1 MQSTRSTPMVA
12 DGHDAANKRRLFL
25 ICLLAVTTTSM
36 SFVLRSSIAQ
46 DIQTTLFD
54 PIDPLHSATLI
65 GSALGVA
72 FLSFAVTVAVGSPL
86 IDAVGMRTVLL
97 LCGLSFVTGT
107 LLTIFAN
114 RLSSGAGVYHVVWLG
129 MLLSG
134 MGWGSSEA
142 VINPLTTTLY
152 PEDKTHKLNVLH
164 AWWPAGIIIGG
175 LAGLAIGAIHLDWRY
190 KFAVVL
196 VPATMLIVLLLTF
209 GRFPKTER
217 AAAGIPASEMF
228 RACLTPAFLL
238 WFLAMFLTSAAEL
251 APGQWVDMALTRT
264 VGMSGIWLL
273 VYVSGLMFVMRHF
286 AGTMVH
292 KLSSVGLLWA
302 SCLLAALGLVALS
315 VADSPV
321 MGFLAATIWGI
332 GVCYMWPTMLAVAS
346 ERFPRSGALGMGL
359 IGTAGSLS
367 IYFLLPQM
375 GKIFD
380 AAKIDAAGGEAA
392 FTALSGDAMHAVLA
406 QASTAS
412 FRIVAFM
419 PAVLLVVFGL
429 VWFADRRRGGFK
441 PETLRA
447 RERSGVSVAVE

>member
-1 MQSTRSTPMVA
+1 MTHTALPTTAAA

-25 ICLLAVTTTSM
+25 ICVLAITTTSM

-54 PIDPLHSATLI
+54 PIDPLRSASLL

-72 FLSFAVTVAVGSPL
+72 FLSFAITVALGSPL

-97 LCGLSFVTGT
+97 LCGLSFVSGT
-107 LLTIFAN
+107 ALTIFADQ
-114 RLSSGAGVYHVVWLG
+114 LASGTGVYNMVWLG

-134 MGWGSSEA
+134 MGWGCSEA

-175 LAGLAIGAIHLDWRY
+175 LAGLAIGGMALDWRY
-190 KFAVVL
+190 KFAVVML
-196 VPATMLIVLLLTF
+196 PAIILIFLLLTS

-217 AAAGIPASEMF
+217 AAAGIPFGEMF
-228 RACLTPAFLL
+228 KDCLRPAFILF
-238 WFLAMFLTSAAEL
+238 FLAMFLTSAAEL
-251 APGQWVDMALTRT
+251 APGQWVDLALTRT

-273 VYVSGLMFVMRHF
+273 IYVSGLMFVMRHF

-292 KLSSVGLLWA
+292 KLSSVGLLWV
-302 SCLLAALGLVALS
+302 SCLLAAIGLVALS
-315 VADSPV
+315 VANSPV
-321 MGFLAATIWGI
+321 TGFLAATIWGT
-332 GVCYMWPTMLAVAS
+332 GVCYMWPTMLALAS

-367 IYFLLPQM
+367 IYFLLPVM
-375 GKIFD
+375 GQIFD
-380 AAKIDAAGGEAA
+380 RAKIEAAGGEAA
-392 FTALSGDAMHAVLA
+392 FTALTGDALNGVLA
-406 QASTAS
+406 QASTES

-419 PAVLLVVFGL
+419 PAVLLLVFGL
-429 VWFADRRRGGFK
+429 VWLNDRRKGGFK
-441 PETLRA
+441 PERL
-447 RERSGVSVAVE
+447 

>member
-1 MQSTRSTPMVA
+1 
-12 DGHDAANKRRLFL
+12 
-25 ICLLAVTTTSM
+25 M

-46 DIQTTLFD
+46 DIQTRLFD
-54 PIDPLHSATLI
+54 PIDPLHSAALV

-107 LLTIFAN
+107 GLTILADQI
-114 RLSSGAGVYHVVWLG
+114 SSGTGVYNIVWLG

-134 MGWGSSEA
+134 MGWGCSEA

-164 AWWPAGIIIGG
+164 AWWPGGIIIGG
-175 LAGLAIGAIHLDWRY
+175 LAGLAIGALNLDWRF
-190 KFAVVL
+190 KFAVVML
-196 VPATMLIVLLLTF
+196 PATALIVLLLTT

-292 KLSSVGLLWA
+292 KLSSVGLLWV
-302 SCLLAALGLVALS
+302 SCLLAAARAGRAERREFAIDGFPGRHDLGHRGLLH
-315 VADSPV
+315 VADHAR
-321 MGFLAATIWGI
+321 G
-332 GVCYMWPTMLAVAS
+332 GVRALPAKRRARHGAHRHR
-346 ERFPRSGALGMGL
+346 RFALD
-359 IGTAGSLS
+359 
-367 IYFLLPQM
+367 LLP
-375 GKIFD
+375 
-380 AAKIDAAGGEAA
+380 
-392 FTALSGDAMHAVLA
+392 
-406 QASTAS
+406 AS
-412 FRIVAFM
+412 
-419 PAVLLVVFGL
+419 
-429 VWFADRRRGGFK
+429 ADGQDLRYGQDRSRG
-441 PETLRA
+441 R
-447 RERSGVSVAVE
+447 

>member
-1 MQSTRSTPMVA
+1 MHPAPHTPTIV
-12 DGHDAANKRRLFL
+12 DGHDDANKRRLFL
-25 ICLLAVTTTSM
+25 ICLLAITTTSM

-46 DIQTTLFD
+46 DIQTGLFD
-54 PIDPLHSATLI
+54 PIDPLRSASMV

-72 FLSFAVTVAVGSPL
+72 FLSFAITVAVGSPL

-97 LCGLSFVTGT
+97 LCGITFVTGT
-107 LLTIFAN
+107 GLTIFADQ
-114 RLSSGAGVYHVVWLG
+114 LGTGAGVYNYVWMG

-134 MGWGSSEA
+134 MGWGCSEA

-152 PEDKTHKLNVLH
+152 PDDKTHKLNVLH

-175 LAGLAIGAIHLDWRY
+175 VSGLALGALDLDWRY
-190 KFAVVL
+190 KFAVVIL
-196 VPATMLIVLLLTF
+196 PAAALIFLLLTT

-228 RACLTPAFLL
+228 KACLTPAFLL
-238 WFLAMFLTSAAEL
+238 WFLAMFLTSASEL

-292 KLSSVGLLWA
+292 KLSSVGLLWV
-302 SCLLAALGLVALS
+302 SCLLAAVGLVALS
-315 VADSPV
+315 VANSPLT
-321 MGFLAATIWGI
+321 GFLAATIWGV

-359 IGTAGSLS
+359 IGTAGSLA

-375 GKIFD
+375 GRIFD
-380 AAKIDAAGGEAA
+380 ARKIEVAGGEAA
-392 FTALSGDAMHAVLA
+392 FTALSGDALTAVLA

-419 PAVLLVVFGL
+419 PAVLLIVFGL
-429 VWFADRRRGGFK
+429 VWLNDRRKGGFK
-441 PETLRA
+441 PERL
-447 RERSGVSVAVE
+447 

>member
-1 MQSTRSTPMVA
+1 MTSTTA
-12 DGHDAANKRRLFL
+12 DGHDDANKRRLFL
-25 ICLLAVTTTSM
+25 ICLLAITTTSM

-46 DIQTTLFD
+46 DIGSSLFD
-54 PIDPLHSATLI
+54 PIDPLRSASMV

-72 FLSFAVTVAVGSPL
+72 FLGFAITVAVGSPL

-97 LCGLSFVTGT
+97 LCGLSFVSGT
-107 LLTIFAN
+107 TLTILAD
-114 RLSSGAGVYHVVWLG
+114 RISSGAGVYNIVWLG

-134 MGWGSSEA
+134 IGWGSSEA

-152 PEDKTHKLNVLH
+152 PDDKTHKLNVLH

-175 LAGLAIGAIHLDWRY
+175 VSGLALGALDLDWRF
-190 KFAVVL
+190 KFAVVML
-196 VPATMLIVLLLTF
+196 PAVALIFLLLTT

-228 RACLTPAFLL
+228 MACLTPAFLL

-292 KLSSVGLLWA
+292 KLSSVGLLWV
-302 SCLLAALGLVALS
+302 SCLLAAIGLVALS
-315 VADSPV
+315 VANSPV
-321 MGFLAATIWGI
+321 TGFLAATIWGI

-367 IYFLLPQM
+367 TYFVLPQM
-375 GKIFD
+375 GQIFD
-380 AAKIDAAGGEAA
+380 RAKIEAAGGEAA
-392 FTALSGDAMHAVLA
+392 FTALSGDALTAVLA

-412 FRIVAFM
+412 FRIVAIM
-419 PAVLLVVFGL
+419 PAVLLIVFGL
-429 VWFADRRRGGFK
+429 VWLNDRRKGGFK
-441 PETLRA
+441 PERL
-447 RERSGVSVAVE
+447 

>member
-1 MQSTRSTPMVA
+1 
-12 DGHDAANKRRLFL
+12 
-25 ICLLAVTTTSM
+25 
-36 SFVLRSSIAQ
+36 
-46 DIQTTLFD
+46 
-54 PIDPLHSATLI
+54 
-65 GSALGVA
+65 
-72 FLSFAVTVAVGSPL
+72 
-86 IDAVGMRTVLL
+86 
-97 LCGLSFVTGT
+97 
-107 LLTIFAN
+107 
-114 RLSSGAGVYHVVWLG
+114 

-134 MGWGSSEA
+134 MGWGCSEA

-175 LAGLAIGAIHLDWRY
+175 LAGLAIGALNLDWRF

-196 VPATMLIVLLLTF
+196 LPATALIFLLLTT

-228 RACLTPAFLL
+228 WACLTPAFLL

-292 KLSSVGLLWA
+292 KLSSVGLLWV
-302 SCLLAALGLVALS
+302 SCLLAAVGLVALS
-315 VADSPV
+315 VANSPV

-380 AAKIDAAGGEAA
+380 KAKIEAAGGEAA
-392 FTALSGDAMHAVLA
+392 FTALSGDALNAVLA

-419 PAVLLVVFGL
+419 PAVLLIVFGL
-429 VWFADRRRGGFK
+429 VWLNDRRKGGFK
-441 PETLRA
+441 PERHLATVDPWTPHCEVVLRNSGA
-447 RERSGVSVAVE
+447 RWCPHSLSVWRCSPSPRPRRRRPAAATVLHRRRVPVAIQLRHAERLSPPQILHPATGRRRGDTRLRQRRQDGHLFHQWCGTAVDEETRGIRQCVAAQSRRRSF

>member
-1 MQSTRSTPMVA
+1 MHSAPHTPTTV
-12 DGHDAANKRRLFL
+12 DGHDDANKRRLFL
-25 ICLLAVTTTSM
+25 ICLLAITTTSM

-46 DIQTTLFD
+46 DIQTGLFD
-54 PIDPLHSATLI
+54 PIDPLRSASMV

-72 FLSFAVTVAVGSPL
+72 FLSFAITVAVGSPL

-97 LCGLSFVTGT
+97 LCGLTFVTGT
-107 LLTIFAN
+107 GLTILADQ
-114 RLSSGAGVYHVVWLG
+114 LGTGTGVYNFVWMG

-134 MGWGSSEA
+134 MGWGCSEA

-152 PEDKTHKLNVLH
+152 PDDKTHKLNVLH

-175 LAGLAIGAIHLDWRY
+175 VAGLALGALNLDWRY
-190 KFAVVL
+190 KFAVVML
-196 VPATMLIVLLLTF
+196 PAAALIFLLLTT

-217 AAAGIPASEMF
+217 AAAGLPASEMF
-228 RACLTPAFLL
+228 KACLSAGFLL

-292 KLSSVGLLWA
+292 KLSSVGLLWV
-302 SCLLAALGLVALS
+302 SCLLAAVGLVALS
-315 VADSPV
+315 VANSPLT
-321 MGFLAATIWGI
+321 GFLAATIWGI

-375 GKIFD
+375 GRIFD
-380 AAKIDAAGGEAA
+380 ARKIEVAGGEAA
-392 FTALSGDAMHAVLA
+392 FTALSGDALTTVLA

-419 PAVLLVVFGL
+419 PAFLLIVFGL
-429 VWFADRRRGGFK
+429 IWLNDRRKGGFK
-441 PETLRA
+441 PERL
-447 RERSGVSVAVE
+447 

>member
-1 MQSTRSTPMVA
+1 MTTSAATPVHTTA
-12 DGHDAANKRRLFL
+12 EGHDEANKRRLFL
-25 ICLLAVTTTSM
+25 ICLLACVTMSM
-36 SFVLRSSIAQ
+36 SFALRSSIAQ
-46 DIQTTLFD
+46 DIQTNLFNA
-54 PIDPLHSATLI
+54 IDPLHSAALV

-72 FLSFAVTVAVGSPL
+72 FLGFAITVAVGSPL

-97 LCGLSFVTGT
+97 MCGASFVAGT
-107 LLTIFAN
+107 TLTILAD
-114 RLSSGAGVYHVVWLG
+114 RISSGPGVYNIVWFG

-134 MGWGSSEA
+134 IGWGCSES

-152 PEDKTHKLNVLH
+152 PDDKTHKLNVLH

-175 LAGLAIGAIHLDWRY
+175 VAGLALGALHFDWRA
-190 KFAVVL
+190 KFAL
-196 VPATMLIVLLLTF
+196 VMLPAISLIVMLLTS

-228 RACLTPAFLL
+228 KACLTPAFLL
-238 WFLAMFLTSAAEL
+238 WFLSMFLTSASEL

-292 KLSSVGLLWA
+292 KLSSVGLLWV
-302 SCLLAALGLVALS
+302 SCLLAATGLVALS
-315 VADSPV
+315 VADSPI
-321 MGFLAATIWGI
+321 MGFLAATIWGT
-332 GVCYMWPTMLAVAS
+332 GVCYMWPTMLATAS

-367 IYFLLPQM
+367 TYFLLPQM
-375 GKIFD
+375 GAIFD
-380 AAKIDAAGGEAA
+380 NAKIQAAGGEAA
-392 FTALSGDAMHAVLA
+392 FASLTGDPLNRVLA

-412 FRIVAFM
+412 FRVVAFM
-419 PAVLLVVFGL
+419 PAALLIVFGL
-429 VWFADRRRGGFK
+429 VWLNDRRKGGFK
-441 PETLRA
+441 PERL
-447 RERSGVSVAVE
+447 

>member
-1 MQSTRSTPMVA
+1 MTPLTP
-12 DGHDAANKRRLFL
+12 DGHDDANKRRLFL
-25 ICLLAVTTTSM
+25 ICLLAIVTTSM

-46 DIQTTLFD
+46 DIQTSLFD
-54 PIDPLHSATLI
+54 PIAPLQSASMV

-72 FLSFAVTVAVGSPL
+72 FLGFAITVAVGSPL

-97 LCGLSFVTGT
+97 LCGLSFIAGT
-107 LLTIFAN
+107 TLTVFAN
-114 RLSSGAGVYHVVWLG
+114 RLASGFGVYTMVWLG

-134 MGWGSSEA
+134 IGWGSSEA

-152 PEDKTHKLNVLH
+152 PDDKTHKLNVLH
-164 AWWPAGIIIGG
+164 AWWPAGVIIGG
-175 LAGLAIGAIHLDWRY
+175 VSGLALGALHFDWRY

-196 VPATMLIVLLLTF
+196 LPATALVVLLLTT
-209 GRFPKTER
+209 GRFPRTER

-228 RACLTPAFLL
+228 RACLKPAFLL

-292 KLSSVGLLWA
+292 KLSAVGLLWV
-302 SCLLAALGLVALS
+302 SCLLAAIGLVALS
-315 VADSPV
+315 VASSPV
-321 MGFLAATIWGI
+321 TGFLAATIWGV

-367 IYFLLPQM
+367 TYFVLPEM
-375 GKIFD
+375 GQIFD
-380 AAKIDAAGGEAA
+380 RAKIAAAGGETAFAA
-392 FTALSGDAMHAVLA
+392 LTGDALTAVLA
-406 QASTAS
+406 QASTES
-412 FRIVAFM
+412 FRVVAVM
-419 PAVLLVVFGL
+419 PAILLVVFGA
-429 VWFADRRRGGFK
+429 VWLNDRRKGGFK
-441 PETLRA
+441 PERL
-447 RERSGVSVAVE
+447 